1 MRWTCI
7 EYLQSIIQP
16 VGLITIG
23 RKQKTGERTEPSLV
37 VGIPE
42 DAMDLY
48 NQYAGKLQ
56 NRYASHISLDRALSI
71 GMRAIGKEL
80 KISYLEFYVAKH
92 AFWGSGQK

>member
-1 MRWTCI
+1 
-7 EYLQSIIQP
+7 
-16 VGLITIG
+16 
-23 RKQKTGERTEPSLV
+23 
-37 VGIPE
+37 
-42 DAMDLY
+42 MDLY